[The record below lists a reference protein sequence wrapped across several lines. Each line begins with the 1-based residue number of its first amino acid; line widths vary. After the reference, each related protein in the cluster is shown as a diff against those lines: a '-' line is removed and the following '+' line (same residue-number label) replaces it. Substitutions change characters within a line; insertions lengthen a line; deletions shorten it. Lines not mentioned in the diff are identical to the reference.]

1 MFAHLSL
8 PLLLLAFVSAG
19 VAVWIA
25 GIYLSNTTDVLS
37 SRFGLG
43 QALGGLLLLAI
54 VTNLPELAITVSAA
68 LGGHL
73 DIATGNILGGIAIQ
87 TVVLVVLDVFGLGR
101 QDALTYRAASLVLM
115 LEGLLVIA
123 VLAVA
128 MLGSQ
133 LPDTA
138 IVTRVPPAALLIFGL
153 WVAD

>member
-1 MFAHLSL
+1 M
-8 PLLLLAFVSAG
+8 
-19 VAVWIA
+19 
-25 GIYLSNTTDVLS
+25 
-37 SRFGLG
+37 
-43 QALGGLLLLAI
+43 
-54 VTNLPELAITVSAA
+54 
-68 LGGHL
+68 

-87 TVVLVVLDVFGLGR
+87 TVVLVLLDMFGLGW

-153 WVAD
+153 WVAG